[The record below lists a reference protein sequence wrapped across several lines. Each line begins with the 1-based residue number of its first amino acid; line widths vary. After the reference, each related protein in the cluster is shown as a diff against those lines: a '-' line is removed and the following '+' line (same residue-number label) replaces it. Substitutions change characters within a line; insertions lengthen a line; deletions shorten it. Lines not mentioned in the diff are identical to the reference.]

1 MIFTVLSAV
10 GKGRN
15 KEKMTSYICCK
26 RGGNNCP
33 KKEECRRYINADIG
47 VAWNLFKYMC
57 TEENDYHLFMEK
69 EETTEVVLINK
80 EQNASKDTKN
90 EGSDNT
96 NE

>member
-1 MIFTVLSAV
+1 MGVDYKGEMIT
-10 GKGRN
+10 
-15 KEKMTSYICCK
+15 YICCK

-33 KKEECRRYINADIG
+33 KREECRRYINADIG

-57 TEENDYHLFMEK
+57 TENDNYQLFMER
-69 EETTEVVLINK
+69 EETTEVAPINK
-80 EQNASKDTKN
+80 ERNSSKDTKN

>member
-1 MIFTVLSAV
+1 MGTDYKGKMIT
-10 GKGRN
+10 
-15 KEKMTSYICCK
+15 YICCK

-33 KKEECRRYINADIG
+33 KREECRRYINADIG

-57 TEENDYHLFMEK
+57 TENDNYQLFMER
-69 EETTEVVLINK
+69 EETTEVAPINK
-80 EQNASKDTKN
+80 ERNASKDTKN